1 MSNILFNKKA
11 IVCPICGKT
20 AREIPIFNGFIFSC
34 DSCDFK
40 SIDPKCVDVSYKDEL
55 SAPLS
60 NLYPNSFKMHCSY
73 SNITLGRALV
83 TYPSMETFLQSL
95 KIKDPSLQYYFIK
108 NYSAMDAK
116 KMSAILD
123 GWKKEQ
129 LLYFD
134 GKAYARDSEDY
145 LKLITTAYDALYN
158 TNPVFR
164 EIILPRFKGYYIIHS
179 IGADDKSETVLTE
192 TEFRYQIN
200 RLIARL
206 DE

>member
-1 MSNILFNKKA
+1 MSNIIFNKKT
-11 IVCPICGKT
+11 IVCPVCGKT
-20 AREIPIFNGFIFSC
+20 AREIPIFNGFTYSC
-34 DSCDFK
+34 DNCSFM

-145 LKLITTAYDALYN
+145 LKLITTAYDALYEKDLPDTRLN
-158 TNPVFR
+158 
-164 EIILPRFKGYYIIHS
+164 EIRRDLLEDGTFKFNDTSYKDICIKMMEL
-179 IGADDKSETVLTE
+179 AFEE
-192 TEFRYQIN
+192 N
-200 RLIARL
+200 N
-206 DE
+206 

>member
-1 MSNILFNKKA
+1 MSNIIFSKKT
-11 IVCPICGKT
+11 IICPVCGKT
-20 AREIPIFNGFIFSC
+20 AREIPLFSSFTYSC
-34 DSCDFK
+34 DNCSFM

-60 NLYPNSFKMHCSY
+60 NLYPNSFMMYCSY
-73 SNITLGRALV
+73 DNITLGQELV

-95 KIKDPSLQYYFIK
+95 KIKDPSLQYYFVK
-108 NYSAMDAK
+108 NYSSMDAK

-123 GWKKEQ
+123 SWKNEQ

-134 GKAYARDSEDY
+134 GKTYARDSEDY
-145 LKLITTAYDALYN
+145 QKLITTAYDALYD

-164 EIILPRFKGYYIIHS
+164 KVILPRFKGCYIIHS
-179 IGADDKSETVLTE
+179 IGADDKSKTVLTE
-192 TEFRYQIN
+192 AEFRYQIN